1 MGLDIVNYEELWKQL
16 YEFYGERL
24 AHPEVEPRRFAWQLK
39 IFKHVIDINKHG
51 QNPTQ

>member
-1 MGLDIVNYEELWKQL
+1 MIEEQLWHEM

-24 AHPEVEPRRFAWQLK
+24 AHPDVEPKRFAYQLK
-39 IFKHVIDINKHG
+39 IFKHIRYINNNG